1 MENIRKILSQL
12 SKRYAEKGWNKQI
25 VINYDYDNDIIIAIP
40 SRFYGRHQ
48 FLVVNKQEALSRKND
63 TSFAVNY
70 IGIPHKYYGVRFN
83 EIRFLDICSIYY
95 YNKPTFTIMLACG
108 DKEVHCNINFYNIPV
123 ALYLSLNKE
132 WINVNEK
139 INQVT
144 NTDIFF
150 IAQNLN
156 GNSLKEIFGIPY
168 KYIKLTE
175 RYYGRSS
182 DNVRR
187 KYKDYIDFIKKYGL
201 SLEQANNLWLY
212 LTYGIEKDILTPKI
226 LENRGDTTF
235 MCTYR
240 DYRRLLDSIPTN
252 LKNRFPKIPE
262 CVLNHDYNKLNLLH
276 DRVQNIYYEYRSLIE
291 SEKLV
296 KLNKQYN
303 NNYLP
308 LAKTFEF
315 QNNKYIIKACEKLE
329 ELTKEGMQLHHC
341 VGSYKD
347 SVSQGKEYILFLRK
361 VEEPDTPFY
370 TIDIT
375 PDKNVRQI
383 HGSCNCNMTE
393 EIKPFIHEWA
403 EKFGLDISNTSGLK
417 CALC

>member
-12 SKRYAEKGWNKQI
+12 SKRYAEKDWNKQI
-25 VINYDYDNDIIIAIP
+25 VINYDYDNDIIIAVP
-40 SRFYGRHQ
+40 SRFYSRHQ
-48 FLVVNKQEALSRKND
+48 FLVVNKQEALSRKDD
-63 TSFAVNY
+63 THFIVNY
-70 IGIPHKYYGVRFN
+70 DYVPHKCYGVRFN
-83 EIRFLDICSIYY
+83 EIRFLDIHSIYY
-95 YNKPTFTIMLACG
+95 WNKPTFTVMLVCG
-108 DKEVHCNINFYNIPV
+108 DKEVPCHMDFYNTFI
-123 ALYLSLNKE
+123 ALYLGLNKK
-132 WINVNEK
+132 WIDVNEK

-144 NTDIFF
+144 NKDLFF
-150 IAQNLN
+150 VAQNLN

-175 RYYGRSS
+175 RYGGRSS
-182 DNVRR
+182 SSVQLR
-187 KYKDYIDFIKKYGL
+187 YKDYIDVIKKYGL
-201 SLEQANNLWLY
+201 SLEQASNLWLY
-212 LTYGIEKDILTPKI
+212 LTYYIDKDILTPKI
-226 LENRGDTTF
+226 LEIQSTTLI
-235 MCTYR
+235 CLYR

-252 LKNRFPKIPE
+252 LKKRFPKIPE
-262 CVLNHDYNKLNLLH
+262 CLLNKDYRKLRLLH
-276 DRVQNIYYEYRSLIE
+276 DRVQNVYYEHRSLIE
-291 SEKLV
+291 SEKSV
-296 KLNKQYN
+296 KLNEQYS

-308 LAKTFEF
+308 LAKNFEF

-341 VGSYKD
+341 VGSYKN

-375 PDKNVRQI
+375 PDKNVKQI

-393 EIKPFIHEWA
+393 EIKPFIYEWA

>member
-25 VINYDYDNDIIIAIP
+25 VINYDYGNDIIIAAP
-40 SRFYGRHQ
+40 SRFYRRHQ
-48 FLVVNKQEALSRKND
+48 FLVCNKQNALSRKD
-63 TSFAVNY
+63 DISFMVNY
-70 IGIPHKYYGVRFN
+70 NCIQHKCYGVRFN
-83 EIRFLDICSIYY
+83 EITFLDADWFYY
-95 YNKPTFTIMLACG
+95 LDKPTFTVMLVCG
-108 DKEVHCNINFYNIPV
+108 DKEVPCNMSFYNSFI

-144 NTDIFF
+144 NRDLFF
-150 IAQNLN
+150 VAQNLN

-175 RYYGRSS
+175 NCARRYTANCLY
-182 DNVRR
+182 

-276 DRVQNIYYEYRSLIE
+276 DQVQNIYYENKSLIE

-296 KLNKQYN
+296 KLNEQYN

-308 LAKTFEF
+308 LAKNFEF

-329 ELTKEGMQLHHC
+329 ELTKEGMLLHHC